1 MSFNR
6 IPDRSGAAVADRDRR
21 TFLRVV
27 GAGACAFAAGGCAAD
42 TSGSHSSSGDGGAG
56 TTGPVTSSSSSSSS
70 ASGTGGSCPG
80 GPVNVGPVS
89 AYTQPG
95 LYLEFGTSVI
105 VGLDAG
111 GFYALSSICTHRG
124 CDMNFDGTIVNGEVE
139 CLCHGS
145 VFAADGSVA
154 RGPAF
159 SPLPAFAMTV
169 ECGTLYVDTSQI
181 VSNTQRLQV

>member
-1 MSFNR
+1 MIFT
-6 IPDRSGAAVADRDRR
+6 RSNDRR

-27 GAGACAFAAGGCAAD
+27 GAGACAFAASGAGCGGD
-42 TSGSHSSSGDGGAG
+42 TSSSHTNGGSGGG
-56 TTGPVTSSSSSSSS
+56 GGGTTTGPVTSSSSSSS
-70 ASGTGGSCPG
+70 ASGTGGSCTG
-80 GPVNVGPVS
+80 GSGVNVGPVS
-89 AYTQPG
+89 NYPQNG
-95 LYLEFGTSVI
+95 LYQESGTSVL
-105 VGLDAG
+105 VGLDDG

-124 CDMNFDGTIVNGEVE
+124 CDMNFDGTIVNGEIE

-145 VFAADGSVA
+145 IFAADGTVA

-181 VSNTQRLQV
+181 VPNTQRLQA